1 MPGEPPGRDAST
13 DRIEDHLRRYGAEI
27 SRVVDIFARR
37 HRMTPHD
44 VHGLVVIM
52 NAQRQGNPATPGELQ
67 RALTLT
73 SGAVT
78 GVIDRLARAGHV
90 RREADPDD
98 RRRTR
103 LYCDDEGQRLG
114 REFFGPLA
122 RRTRPITDG
131 RSAAELAVVERFLG
145 DIVAATVD
153 YREELERPP
162 STAR

>member
-1 MPGEPPGRDAST
+1 MLAEPPGRGAST
-13 DRIEDHLRRYGAEI
+13 ERIEDHLRRYGAEI

-37 HRMTPHD
+37 HRMPPHD
-44 VHGLVVIM
+44 VLGLVVIM
-52 NAQRQGNPATPGELQ
+52 NAERQGSPATPGDLQ

-103 LYCDDEGQRLG
+103 LHCDDEGQRLG

-131 RSAAELAVVERFLG
+131 RSAAELAVVERFLA
-145 DIVAATVD
+145 DIVSATID
-153 YREELERPP
+153 YREELEHPP
-162 STAR
+162 SAAP